1 MCSQHLGV
9 SQLNSSGTLVPLLNV
24 SHVVLAGAVLG
35 VLRVCSIQGVLVT
48 GEHGVKVRRRG
59 DCGQVTRP
67 A

>member
-9 SQLNSSGTLVPLLNV
+9 SQLNSSGTLVSLLNV

-48 GEHGVKVRRRG
+48 GEHCVKVRR
-59 DCGQVTRP
+59 
-67 A
+67 